1 MAVEVTSREGKT
13 RLQPAMAAI
22 QEHATEAAAFL
33 KALGN
38 DQRLLMLCCL
48 LEGSLSVGEINERVP
63 LSQSALSQ
71 HLAVLREA
79 GLVTTTR
86 QSQTIYYALA
96 KGPALQIME
105 SVVYGVLRTRG
116 IEERRQEGKGRGAEE
131 KLRKD
136 AANAFLPRIDRGGW
150 WRQPMEIMP

>member
-1 MAVEVTSREGKT
+1 MAAEVAKLEAGSRD
-13 RLQPAMAAI
+13 LPAMAAV
-22 QEHATEAAAFL
+22 QEHAGEAAAFL
-33 KALGN
+33 KALAN

-48 LEGSLSVGEINERVP
+48 LEGALSVGEINERVP

-71 HLAVLREA
+71 HLGILREA

-105 SVVYGVLRTRG
+105 VLYTAFCAPANP
-116 IEERRQEGKGRGAEE
+116 RRHRKYEKAGTPKKGRGAAY
-131 KLRKD
+131 L
-136 AANAFLPRIDRGGW
+136 
-150 WRQPMEIMP
+150 